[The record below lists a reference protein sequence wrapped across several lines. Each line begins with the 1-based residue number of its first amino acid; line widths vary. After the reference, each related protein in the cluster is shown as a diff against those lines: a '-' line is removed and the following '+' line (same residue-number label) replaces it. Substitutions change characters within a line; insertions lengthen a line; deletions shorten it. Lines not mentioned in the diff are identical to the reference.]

1 MLTPPSTARP
11 APPLTTGLLH
21 QPGGPWIPRSP
32 VCSQR
37 VPHRAT
43 AHTFPLGPLSTPQRA
58 SLPSQTPLQSLQPQ
72 ARLLTPPRTPRPPP
86 VPSRRGSH
94 WLPEVLHHHLCPE
107 ALFHPGSQSE
117 VRIRDQRVKGPGA
130 QTPGPAPRSIPT
142 PRPDPLTVSPLVPRG
157 PGGPMAAAES
167 PLSPFDPASPASPFS
182 PRSPR
187 PPGRPCR
194 REGDREWRGF
204 RGQAGA
210 SSQGRGGPRGQGR
223 GELRA

>member
-167 PLSPFDPASPASPFS
+167 PWVDGGSQGVSAPRPALPHTFAALTLSPFDPASPASPWWVGES
-182 PRSPR
+182 ESHPDKEAPRS
-187 PPGRPCR
+187 
-194 REGDREWRGF
+194 
-204 RGQAGA
+204 
-210 SSQGRGGPRGQGR
+210 
-223 GELRA
+223 